1 MTSEKPPV
9 AQKRLLIVWWSYTG
23 GTESL
28 VQAVAQGAS
37 EAAQQAASV
46 ALIDAGPDAAPDA
59 SSMSVIACRCD
70 LIGSAAL
77 LRADTL
83 LFATPEC
90 LGSMAG
96 PMKTFFERSYYPAF
110 DRLNG
115 RPYAT
120 LICAGTD
127 GHGAARQIDR
137 IATGW
142 RLKAIATPLIVLTG
156 AQTPQAIAAPKTI
169 APADLARAGELG
181 ALLAAG
187 TQLGV
192 W

>member
-1 MTSEKPPV
+1 MTFKTPPL
-9 AQKRLLIVWWSYTG
+9 AERRLLIVWWSYTG

-28 VQAVAQGAS
+28 VHAGAQGAC
-37 EAAQQAASV
+37 EALKQAASG
-46 ALIDAGPDAAPDA
+46 ASSDAGHDAVSSAPG
-59 SSMSVIACRCD
+59 MSVIACRCD
-70 LIGSAAL
+70 LIGTEAL
-77 LRADTL
+77 LRADAL

-96 PMKTFFERSYYPAF
+96 PMKTFFERSYYPAL
-110 DRLNG
+110 DHLNG

-127 GHGAARQIDR
+127 GQGAARQIDR

-142 RLKAIATPLIVLTG
+142 RLKSIAKPLIVLTG
-156 AQTPQAIAAPKTI
+156 AQTAQAIAAPKTI
-169 APADLARAGELG
+169 APAELARAGELG

>member
-1 MTSEKPPV
+1 MDAENSPSTE
-9 AQKRLLIVWWSYTG
+9 KRLLIVWWSYTG
-23 GTESL
+23 GTEAL
-28 VQAVAQGAS
+28 VHAALQGAN
-37 EAAQQAASV
+37 AALKQAASA
-46 ALIDAGPDAAPDA
+46 ALSDAGPDSVSVA

-70 LIGSAAL
+70 LIGIEAL
-77 LRADTL
+77 LRADAL

-96 PMKTFFERSYYPAF
+96 PIKTFFERSYYPAL
-110 DRLNG
+110 DHLNG

-127 GHGAARQIDR
+127 GQGAARQIDR

-142 RLKAIATPLIVLTG
+142 RLKSIAKPLIVLTG

-169 APADLARAGELG
+169 EPAELSRASELG

-187 TQLGV
+187 TQFGV

>member
-77 LRADTL
+77 LRA
-83 LFATPEC
+83 
-90 LGSMAG
+90 
-96 PMKTFFERSYYPAF
+96 
-110 DRLNG
+110 
-115 RPYAT
+115 
-120 LICAGTD
+120 
-127 GHGAARQIDR
+127 AARASACMACR
-137 IATGW
+137 
-142 RLKAIATPLIVLTG
+142 
-156 AQTPQAIAAPKTI
+156 APS
-169 APADLARAGELG
+169 LEE
-181 ALLAAG
+181 
-187 TQLGV
+187 
-192 W
+192 

>member
-1 MTSEKPPV
+1 MASENPSC

-28 VQAVAQGAS
+28 VHAATQGAS
-37 EAAQQAASV
+37 EAVRQTASAALSDAEPTAVSV
-46 ALIDAGPDAAPDA
+46 A
-59 SSMSVIACRCD
+59 SSVSVIACRCD
-70 LIGSAAL
+70 LIGSQAL
-77 LRADTL
+77 LRADAL

-96 PMKTFFERSYYPAF
+96 PMKTFFERSYYPAL
-110 DRLNG
+110 DHLNG

-127 GHGAARQIDR
+127 GQGAARQIDR

-142 RLKAIATPLIVLTG
+142 RLKSIAQALIVLTG
-156 AQTPQAIAAPKTI
+156 AQTPQAIAAPKSI
-169 APADLARAGELG
+169 APTDLARASELG